1 MINFTVTEKEINEY
15 SQAQPFPHI
24 VIDNF
29 LPPSLLNGV
38 IDDFQ
43 NYNNW
48 GWDNS
53 DYSKDHQVK
62 KFFSPWNN
70 DGDTTLPINTK
81 LILNYFNSP
90 DVISM
95 LEKLT
100 GIEGLIADPTLLG
113 GGMHKI
119 ESGGKLSIHA
129 DSRKHTINGDYRR
142 INLLIYLNKDWNKEW
157 GGSLQLWDKDMTT
170 MVQDI
175 QPIFNRVVIFN
186 TGADTYHGHPH
197 PLNTPNGMSRISLA
211 LYYYT
216 KENPDTEEN
225 SVTSAVWKDT
235 HVEIKKDG
243 PTMCL
248 ATMCKNEEH
257 CIQNTLESVYKYIDY
272 WVVCDTGST
281 DRTCEIVEEFFK
293 EKGIPGELH
302 IDEWVG
308 FDTNKTLMM
317 SKAKDKADYVIHL
330 DADDLLVGDFNFTNE
345 DIGYDSYFIPVKRG
359 VSEWKAR
366 IIFNNRNTWKFCGVA
381 HTTIKCLERPH
392 ISTKDLSGKGFYIS
406 GEGIGSR
413 AFDPKKYFYDAE
425 KLKKQFWD
433 TLIDDP
439 DELNTRSIFYAA
451 QSYMDCDMIEEGLKW
466 NKLYLKINGGWIEEK
481 FEAQMRVS
489 KCMMSLNYNIE
500 NIVEEME
507 KAMSIFPDRA
517 EPLYSLGAYCNK
529 IGEHNL
535 AYKYLIRALP
545 IDINKVKEKYI
556 LFVDEQCYGKY
567 VYDELSVACFWTERY
582 NEGLQ
587 HLLQII
593 DDETFSHHKERL
605 LENRQH
611 FRDRMDN

>member
-1 MINFTVTEKEINEY
+1 MTT
-15 SQAQPFPHI
+15 
-24 VIDNF
+24 
-29 LPPSLLNGV
+29 
-38 IDDFQ
+38 
-43 NYNNW
+43 NNR
-48 GWDNS
+48 
-53 DYSKDHQVK
+53 
-62 KFFSPWNN
+62 
-70 DGDTTLPINTK
+70 
-81 LILNYFNSP
+81 
-90 DVISM
+90 
-95 LEKLT
+95 
-100 GIEGLIADPTLLG
+100 PTLC
-113 GGMHKI
+113 
-119 ESGGKLSIHA
+119 
-129 DSRKHTINGDYRR
+129 
-142 INLLIYLNKDWNKEW
+142 
-157 GGSLQLWDKDMTT
+157 
-170 MVQDI
+170 
-175 QPIFNRVVIFN
+175 F
-186 TGADTYHGHPH
+186 
-197 PLNTPNGMSRISLA
+197 
-211 LYYYT
+211 
-216 KENPDTEEN
+216 
-225 SVTSAVWKDT
+225 
-235 HVEIKKDG
+235 
-243 PTMCL
+243 

-293 EKGIPGELH
+293 EKGIPGELY

-330 DADDLLVGDFNFTNE
+330 DADDILVGDFNFTNE
-345 DIGYDSYFIPVKRG
+345 DIGHDSYFIPVKRG

-392 ISTKDLSGKGFYIS
+392 ISTKDLSGKGFHIS

-439 DELNTRSIFYAA
+439 DELNIRSIFYTA

-466 NKLYLKINGGWIEEK
+466 NKLYLKIDGGWIEEK

-489 KCMMSLNYNIE
+489 KCMMSLNYGIE
-500 NIVEEME
+500 RIVEEME

-535 AYKYLIRALP
+535 AYKYLTRALP
-545 IDINKVKEKYI
+545 IDINRVKEKYI

-567 VYDELSVACFWTERY
+567 IYDELSVACFWTEKY

-587 HLLQII
+587 YLLQII

-605 LENRQH
+605 LQNRQH
-611 FRDRMDN
+611 FSDRMGN